1 MNGKMVAG
9 KPLYVAPA
17 QKKEE
22 RKARLQVILR
32 NNGSTVNSM
41 LYNYSVC
48 GNNYM
53 TFIW

>member
-1 MNGKMVAG
+1 MVAG

-41 LYNYSVC
+41 LYNYREC
-48 GNNYM
+48 GNN
-53 TFIW
+53 

>member
-22 RKARLQVILR
+22 RKARLQVNIAQQWI
-32 NNGSTVNSM
+32 NS
-41 LYNYSVC
+41 
-48 GNNYM
+48 
-53 TFIW
+53 